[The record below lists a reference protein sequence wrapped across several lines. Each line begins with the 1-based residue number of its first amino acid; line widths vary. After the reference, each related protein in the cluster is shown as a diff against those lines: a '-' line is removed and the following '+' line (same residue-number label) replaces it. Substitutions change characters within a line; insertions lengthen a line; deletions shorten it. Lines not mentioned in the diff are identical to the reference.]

1 MRKKLTVIL
10 THLLLALR
18 FLTVIS
24 VRSTVEITSKALAR
38 SMAWFPLVGLLIG
51 LILGGIWYAMSFVFP
66 PLLVS
71 LLIVMTLAI
80 ITRGLHLDG
89 LSDTL
94 DGLGGGYTKER
105 RLEIMKDSH
114 IGAFGVI
121 GIIFAI
127 LMKMMAISELPE
139 TSRLLVLVIFPMMS
153 RFSMVLVAWK
163 CPYAR
168 KEGGLGKDYVESVD
182 SRAVIFA
189 GASALVVSLLLV
201 SYWGLMLFLSV
212 VFISLI
218 LAWFFLRALGGVTG
232 DVLGAVNELTEISVL
247 VLCLVLP
254 IT

>member
-1 MRKKLTVIL
+1 MNRRFAILKTFPVALQLLTIL
-10 THLLLALR
+10 RLPSKIEIKAK
-18 FLTVIS
+18 TVA
-24 VRSTVEITSKALAR
+24 E

-51 LILGGIWYAMSFVFP
+51 FILGGIWYIMSFVFP

-71 LLIVMTLAI
+71 LLVVMTVAI

-114 IGAFGVI
+114 IGAFGVT

-127 LMKMMAISELPE
+127 LLKMMAIFELSE
-139 TSRLLVLVIFPMMS
+139 TSRLLVLIIFPMMS

-168 KEGGLGKDYVESVD
+168 KEGGLGKDYVESVN
-182 SRAVIFA
+182 SSAVILA
-189 GASALVVSLLLV
+189 ATTTLVVSLLLV
-201 SYWGLMLFLSV
+201 SYWGLILFLSV
-212 VFISLI
+212 IFISLI

-247 VLCLVLP
+247 VLCLALP
-254 IT
+254 IN